1 MTESTN
7 ILNFI
12 GILRLMGHFRIDII
26 ILRIYWKIGW
36 HKNILPNTVKGYYGE
51 LILYTVKPALVT
63 TSIKQ

>member
-1 MTESTN
+1 
-7 ILNFI
+7 
-12 GILRLMGHFRIDII
+12 MGHFRIDII